1 MTNEELRHNIATLQE
16 EIPMLDN
23 QIETVDEFLD
33 SDAFQDTVPEFQAV
47 IDSVEA
53 YKAAVERYKAEATK
67 KIDEWSAALRGSAVA
82 QATAPVPAGCPVAG
96 QNPTTQ
102 AAVQLVSGLLNLF
115 AQAAKQ

>member
-33 SDAFQDTVPEFQAV
+33 SDAFQDTVPEFQGV
-47 IDSVEA
+47 IDAVET
-53 YKAAVERYKAEATK
+53 YKAAVERYKAEATQ
-67 KIDEWSAALRGSAVA
+67 KIDEWSAALRGATA
-82 QATAPVPAGCPVAG
+82 PATAPVPAGCPVAG
-96 QNPTTQ
+96 QNPTAQ